1 MNIITTLLVVS
12 ILAMIVGIG
21 LIAVMRKAWL
31 IRDWTR
37 VRRLR
42 FLLCWLLGITAL
54 IVVREARADQ
64 GIQDFAITNVVRSN
78 TTVTVNLGSGLKISE
93 QDQCGIML
101 MGQGDAA
108 GSSGVLTLTFA
119 RSVDGTNW
127 ETHPKFTV
135 LSAVNG
141 TTAILEYTN
150 LSSAVIGAAGWIKPV
165 SVQSADTSANLTNV
179 FLYLSK
185 KNTKRAP

>member
-54 IVVREARADQ
+54 VVVREARADQ

-101 MGQGDAA
+101 MGQ
-108 GSSGVLTLTFA
+108 
-119 RSVDGTNW
+119 
-127 ETHPKFTV
+127 
-135 LSAVNG
+135 
-141 TTAILEYTN
+141 
-150 LSSAVIGAAGWIKPV
+150 
-165 SVQSADTSANLTNV
+165 
-179 FLYLSK
+179 
-185 KNTKRAP
+185 